1 MDFSCSR
8 LYKAAP
14 DTFSNLVGGAVS
26 GAGTVEAVA
35 VGGGV
40 WVFAESWQSAVAER
54 NASAPQPIKV
64 RNVAEK
70 ESVWLGIA
78 RTTDPEP
85 LIL

>member
-1 MDFSCSR
+1 
-8 LYKAAP
+8 
-14 DTFSNLVGGAVS
+14 
-26 GAGTVEAVA
+26 
-35 VGGGV
+35 
-40 WVFAESWQSAVAER
+40 
-54 NASAPQPIKV
+54 V

>member
-1 MDFSCSR
+1 
-8 LYKAAP
+8 
-14 DTFSNLVGGAVS
+14 
-26 GAGTVEAVA
+26 
-35 VGGGV
+35 
-40 WVFAESWQSAVAER
+40 VAER